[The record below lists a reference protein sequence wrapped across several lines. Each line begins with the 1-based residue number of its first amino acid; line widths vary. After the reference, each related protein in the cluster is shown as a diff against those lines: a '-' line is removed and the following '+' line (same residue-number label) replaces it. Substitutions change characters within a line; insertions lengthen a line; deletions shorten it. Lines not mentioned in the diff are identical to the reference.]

1 MEIVSALKD
10 PGLGRETV
18 RVIKP
23 VRQTNPRALLT
34 KHFGLGGAFELEPF
48 P

>member
-10 PGLGRETV
+10 PGLGRETG
-18 RVIKP
+18 VIKL